1 MAANA
6 PVSRSGP
13 EPANVEAA
21 ARATRSPRAA
31 GGAPPDR
38 RLGLN
43 DRRWCEKG
51 GRRGHE
57 PAYDHGPE
65 HDGIGCGES
74 TPTVTSSS
82 NACVASQTKSRAW
95 KVRDVA
101 EFLQASESWVRHA
114 AAGGRL
120 PCTKIGGLL
129 RFDPDEI
136 RSLARAD
143 APARVLPR
151 KR

>member
-1 MAANA
+1 MVNV
-6 PVSRSGP
+6 PGSREHAVNSALPPGGGP
-13 EPANVEAA
+13 PE
-21 ARATRSPRAA
+21 RRF
-31 GGAPPDR
+31 GLIDR
-38 RLGLN
+38 RSY
-43 DRRWCEKG
+43 KSG
-51 GRRGHE
+51 GRRKHAE
-57 PAYDHGPE
+57 ANH
-65 HDGIGCGES
+65 
-74 TPTVTSSS
+74 
-82 NACVASQTKSRAW
+82 ASGRVW

-101 EFLQASESWVRHA
+101 EFLQASDSWVRHA

>member
-1 MAANA
+1 MVNV
-6 PVSRSGP
+6 PGSRELVLSS
-13 EPANVEAA
+13 AL
-21 ARATRSPRAA
+21 AA
-31 GGAPPDR
+31 GGLPPERRFGVIDR
-38 RLGLN
+38 RGRN
-43 DRRWCEKG
+43 DSG
-51 GRRGHE
+51 ASDASH
-57 PAYDHGPE
+57 
-65 HDGIGCGES
+65 
-74 TPTVTSSS
+74 TS
-82 NACVASQTKSRAW
+82 AKAW

-136 RSLARAD
+136 RSLARPA

-151 KR
+151 R

>member
-1 MAANA
+1 MSVYVGEAYRRPQMVNVPGSHERVLSSA
-6 PVSRSGP
+6 PV
-13 EPANVEAA
+13 
-21 ARATRSPRAA
+21 A
-31 GGAPPDR
+31 GGALHER
-38 RLGLN
+38 RLGLI
-43 DRRWCEKG
+43 DRRRNDAGAREAS
-51 GRRGHE
+51 H
-57 PAYDHGPE
+57 
-65 HDGIGCGES
+65 
-74 TPTVTSSS
+74 TSSR
-82 NACVASQTKSRAW
+82 TW

-136 RSLARAD
+136 RSLARAE

-151 KR
+151 R